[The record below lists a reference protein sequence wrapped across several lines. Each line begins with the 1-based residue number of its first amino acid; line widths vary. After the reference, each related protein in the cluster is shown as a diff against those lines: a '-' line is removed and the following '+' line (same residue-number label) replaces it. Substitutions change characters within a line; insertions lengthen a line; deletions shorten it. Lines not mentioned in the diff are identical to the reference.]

1 MAVDGAEERA
11 IRAEGEKVKRAG
23 RTAFCELPWAARVQ
37 KLVEGTRLLKL
48 SPTTLRSSLHSTE
61 TGVSTSV

>member
-1 MAVDGAEERA
+1 MEGLDATEERA

-37 KLVEGTRLLKL
+37 KLVEGSRLLKL
-48 SPTTLRSSLHSTE
+48 STTSSAVWKSK
-61 TGVSTSV
+61 